1 MGSHQVPSA
10 GTYFTIQSRSGLHA
24 KLTQTA
30 NNFTDSLEILLDAY
44 EQIGEHLPL
53 LQEYE
58 ALFHHSP
65 HMIQSLELM
74 YIDILQFHQ
83 DAMRFFSGK
92 RKSTPTV

>member
-1 MGSHQVPSA
+1 M
-10 GTYFTIQSRSGLHA
+10 
-24 KLTQTA
+24 
-30 NNFTDSLEILLDAY
+30 LLDAY

-65 HMIQSLELM
+65 HMVQSLELM
-74 YIDILQFHQ
+74 YMDILEFHQ

-92 RKSTPTV
+92 CK